1 MWYLFLTV
9 KLTCP
14 PKPCERASRK
24 PLKEIR
30 YQLKEEMG
38 FQVTLDF
45 CLFGELGLP
54 SVLWG
59 LLPDVEAEGTPEVYT
74 EAFLGSGN
82 WAQGHCLQNFL
93 WKGPQ
98 LSSCRSQASKAEPWG
113 SIKGA
118 AHYCVLAYKKG
129 MFFSLFSLFPS
140 SNTPKDPKAVRVQL
154 PAKI

>member
-1 MWYLFLTV
+1 MGYSFLMWYLFLTV

-82 WAQGHCLQNFL
+82 
-93 WKGPQ
+93 
-98 LSSCRSQASKAEPWG
+98 
-113 SIKGA
+113 
-118 AHYCVLAYKKG
+118 
-129 MFFSLFSLFPS
+129 
-140 SNTPKDPKAVRVQL
+140 
-154 PAKI
+154 